1 MKADAMQFVVAY
13 IRPLTLGRVVDAV
26 RHLPGF
32 PGMSVMDV
40 RGFGSDE
47 AHTPRKGERSEVHP
61 FEPILRLEVF
71 CQSADLIAVIETIR
85 KAAYTGHPGDGKIFA
100 GLVDVACRIRSG
112 ETGVSSLRPSTEL

>member
-1 MKADAMQFVVAY
+1 MPANGIQFVVAY

-26 RHLPGF
+26 RRLPGF

-61 FEPILRLEVF
+61 FERILRLEVF
-71 CQSADLIAVIETIR
+71 CQSADLIAVIEAIR

-100 GLVDVACRIRSG
+100 GPVDVACRIRSG
-112 ETGVSSLRPSTEL
+112 ETGVSSLLPSTEL